1 MNPRKCRIVNF
12 GGGQEIALL
21 LTPEHPKRL
30 EALKIDVQPDAS
42 TLSCRT
48 LMGQFV
54 VTTILMRL
62 MHCDA
67 PLKEIEEPYI
77 RCPHG
82 QKRGEIVCVTLRD
95 T

>member
-1 MNPRKCRIVNF
+1 V
-12 GGGQEIALL
+12 GGQEIALL

-62 MHCDA
+62 MHYDA
-67 PLKEIEEPYI
+67 PLKEIEGLYRRSPRPEE
-77 RCPHG
+77 
-82 QKRGEIVCVTLRD
+82 RGNRLHNFERYLAMI
-95 T
+95 